1 MWKITENT
9 VPFHEPI
16 CLHSPPNWTSGDK
29 KKFFLLFLG
38 SDFTRAQ
45 VTKGR
50 KTGTGGM
57 ERGVAEGRRL
67 PGQRPHAPVPRQHLR
82 NHCPPHRH
90 PSAAA
95 SRAGSPT
102 CSSPRR
108 TWPDTGIVCSLQR
121 PWKTRRHGREK
132 REKEEKERRKGKKSN
147 WEAVRSF
154 GTIGFPIDL
163 SI

>member
-1 MWKITENT
+1 MNRSAFIPLLT
-9 VPFHEPI
+9 VRLETKKVLSALSRQRFHE
-16 CLHSPPNWTSGDK
+16 SPGNKRQENRHRWDGAGSGW
-29 KKFFLLFLG
+29 
-38 SDFTRAQ
+38 RPAAP
-45 VTKGR
+45 
-50 KTGTGGM
+50 GTAPPRSRPPAAPEKSLPSTPPPFRGG
-57 ERGVAEGRRL
+57 E
-67 PGQRPHAPVPRQHLR
+67 
-82 NHCPPHRH
+82 
-90 PSAAA
+90 
-95 SRAGSPT
+95 RAGSPT